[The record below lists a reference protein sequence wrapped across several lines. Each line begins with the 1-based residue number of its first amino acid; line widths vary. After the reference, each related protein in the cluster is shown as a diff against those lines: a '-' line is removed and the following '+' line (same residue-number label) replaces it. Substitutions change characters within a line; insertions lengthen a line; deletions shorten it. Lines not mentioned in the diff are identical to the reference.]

1 MKKSLLAL
9 AALTAFAGAASAQ
22 SSVTLYGRVDLSIGK
37 GIGVDSKSL
46 GNGSGSRLGLRGS
59 EDLGG
64 GLSAIFNIE
73 HRFDADTGAG
83 QGITTRMWGAR
94 SLVGLKGG
102 FGQVVLGREYSTAF
116 LGNQLGADPWGWD
129 TVVNGTLDAPAGRGL
144 NSSITGGAIAKVRYD
159 NSITYNV
166 AAGGFSFGIQT
177 AEQSAPAMDSRPLN
191 FAVGYAAGPLRA
203 TFGYEKTGDA
213 GTDTEKWMS
222 FNLQYNLGFMKVGGF
237 YGTGNTETGNDHRSY
252 MLTATAPMGAGE
264 FRFSYGK
271 LTNKTADVD
280 AAKGFGVGYHYSM
293 SKRTTLYADLV
304 RNTGALV
311 GGSNETGYDV
321 GIKHNF

>member
-1 MKKSLLAL
+1 MSDVTSLFNAQKENFARWEILKDVIDQQIDLMLNYRQSGHPGGSRSKVHYFVSLLLSGAMRWDIRHPEKRFGDRFVLVAGHCVPLVYATLTVFNEAL
-9 AALTAFAGAASAQ
+9 
-22 SSVTLYGRVDLSIGK
+22 RV
-37 GIGVDSKSL
+37 
-46 GNGSGSRLGLRGS
+46 
-59 EDLGG
+59 
-64 GLSAIFNIE
+64 
-73 HRFDADTGAG
+73 
-83 QGITTRMWGAR
+83 M
-94 SLVGLKGG
+94 
-102 FGQVVLGREYSTAF
+102 
-116 LGNQLGADPWGWD
+116 
-129 TVVNGTLDAPAGRGL
+129 
-144 NSSITGGAIAKVRYD
+144 
-159 NSITYNV
+159 
-166 AAGGFSFGIQT
+166 
-177 AEQSAPAMDSRPLN
+177 
-191 FAVGYAAGPLRA
+191 
-203 TFGYEKTGDA
+203 YEKTGDA